1 MLHNRKLSLGHR
13 PYLLI
18 LLLPFLAFSMMMC
31 KKDKET
37 EPFAKALYFNKKSE
51 SAHFIFYYDDGLD
64 VSKAS
69 SIEAAL
75 EASYDSIINHLK
87 PGAMPKIKIA
97 IWSDKDQF
105 EKDMGG
111 WAPGAAGYIFS
122 KEEVRLLYTGAPGM
136 LRGAVHEF
144 THAVT
149 LYISESFANNP
160 RWFWES
166 VAQYE
171 CGEKTDLKKLS
182 YIVNGEYPTLDELSK
197 EQGSVQR
204 IYPLGYCISE
214 FIISRWSYNGLRI
227 LIINNG
233 NIKASFGIEQQDFEI
248 QWHRF
253 IEENYLK

>member
-1 MLHNRKLSLGHR
+1 MLHNSRLSPGHC
-13 PYLLI
+13 PYILI
-18 LLLPFLAFSMMMC
+18 VLLPFLAFSMMMC

-51 SAHFIFYYDDGLD
+51 SEHFIFYYDDGLD
-64 VSKAS
+64 ASKAQ
-69 SIEAAL
+69 SIEEAM

-87 PGAMPKIKIA
+87 PGAIPQIKIA

-105 EKDMGG
+105 EEDMGG
-111 WAPGAAGYIFS
+111 GAPGAAGYVYS

-136 LRGAVHEF
+136 LRGTVHEF

-149 LYISESFANNP
+149 LFISKSFANNP
-160 RWFWES
+160 RWLWES

-197 EQGSVQR
+197 EQGSIQR

-214 FIISRWSYNGLRI
+214 FIVYTWSYEGLRS
-227 LIINNG
+227 LIANNG
-233 NIKASFGIEQQDFEI
+233 NIKASFGVEQKDFEE
-248 QWHRF
+248 QWHKF
-253 IEENYLK
+253 VEDTYLQ